1 MTGWRRALA
10 VCGAVVL
17 LDQVSKAIV
26 VSSLS
31 VGQQS
36 SLILGFSLTNTPNSG
51 LAFGI
56 GHGQGFVL
64 AVTVVALVL
73 VLVWFG
79 LDPGRPGLWLAVGLL
94 AGGALG
100 NLADRVRTD
109 AVTDFINPPLW
120 PTFNLADVAI
130 TLGALGLVLVSLSP
144 AQGAGDAGVE
154 SEAVRPSPDARDA
167 EAKSPPG

>member
-1 MTGWRRALA
+1 VSPSRLSGAAAVGWRRALM

-17 LDQVSKAIV
+17 IDQVSKAIV

-31 VGQQS
+31 VGQHES
-36 SLILGFSLTNTPNSG
+36 IGLGFSLTNTPNTG

-56 GHGQGFVL
+56 GQGEGFVL
-64 AVTVVALVL
+64 AITIVALAL
-73 VLVWFG
+73 VLVWFA
-79 LDPGRPGLWLAVGLL
+79 LDPTRPGLWLAVGLL

-109 AVTDFINPPLW
+109 AVTDFIDPPLW

-130 TLGALGLVLVSLSP
+130 TLGALGLILVSMGP
-144 AQGAGDAGVE
+144 APAHD
-154 SEAVRPSPDARDA
+154 
-167 EAKSPPG
+167 EAKPGPG